1 MICRGRSRRVPSPLP
16 LAVRR
21 GARVRNSL
29 LAWKG
34 GGELNKQ
41 AVCDS
46 STTKLYN
53 MQISVMQMWVV
64 RVSFSRVIYK
74 SVGICTFAETTIPV
88 A

>member
-1 MICRGRSRRVPSPLP
+1 MCPHRFRLQCDEVLECEIHYWHGR
-16 LAVRR
+16 
-21 GARVRNSL
+21 
-29 LAWKG
+29 
-34 GGELNKQ
+34 GELNKQ

-46 STTKLYN
+46 STTKLYK
-53 MQISVMQMWVV
+53 MQISLMQMWVV